1 MPLREWLKSQG
12 RGSQQKLAQTIGVSE
27 TWMSLL
33 VNGRVPCSPAL
44 ATAIH
49 QVTEGAVTRLELR
62 PDIFGAP

>member
-1 MPLREWLKSQG
+1 MSLREWLKSQG
-12 RGSQQKLAQTIGVSE
+12 RGSQQKLAQKIGVSE

-33 VNGRVPCSPAL
+33 VNNRVPCSPAL

-49 QVTEGAVTRLELR
+49 QATEGQVTRLELR

>member
-12 RGSQQKLAQTIGVSE
+12 RGSQQMLARKIGLSE

-33 VNGRVPCSPAL
+33 VNGRVPCSAHL
-44 ATAIH
+44 ANAIH
-49 QVTEGAVTRLELR
+49 QATDGGVDRVELR

>member
-1 MPLREWLKSQG
+1 MTLREWLKSQG
-12 RGSQQKLAQTIGVSE
+12 RGAQQKLAQKIGVSE

-33 VNGRVPCSPAL
+33 VNNRVPCSPHL

-49 QVTEGAVTRLELR
+49 QVTDGAVDRMGLR

>member
-27 TWMSLL
+27 TWISLL
-33 VNGRVPCSPAL
+33 VNGRVLCSPAL

>member
-12 RGSQQKLAQTIGVSE
+12 RGSQQKLAQKLGVSE

-33 VNGRVPCSPAL
+33 VNGRVPCSPVL

-49 QVTEGAVTRLELR
+49 QVTEGAVNRLELR